1 MEESEKL
8 KKGWR
13 YGAGAGLVKGGRRE
27 GDITLNFLKVYQ
39 FTFGNY
45 CLQKCVVHLKKNPLK
60 NFFCHH
66 NFMKKVILSCLK
78 TILKIFHKLR

>member
-1 MEESEKL
+1 MVQGQVL
-8 KKGWR
+8 
-13 YGAGAGLVKGGRRE
+13 LKGGGGR
-27 GDITLNFLKVYQ
+27 GDITLNFFKVYQ

-45 CLQKCVVHLKKNPLK
+45 YLQKYVVHLRKNPLK

-66 NFMKKVILSCLK
+66 NFIKKVILSCLK